1 MSAKYFANCVIEEMV
16 AVDERA
22 DFLRVRARGKTA
34 VLGYYDDREWVP
46 VFRVAHGSGAYNVAN
61 LQVRYRRSW
70 QPTPVRGTPAR
81 LAEHLLGPLHF
92 LWQQHLLLS
101 QSQQGVL
108 DNCDQEHYGDDKDH
122 PSNPMIHRTGAKR
135 PKK

>member
-46 VFRVAHGSGAYNVAN
+46 GRCIPSFFRN
-61 LQVRYRRSW
+61 QR
-70 QPTPVRGTPAR
+70 PAR
-81 LAEHLLGPLHF
+81 P
-92 LWQQHLLLS
+92 
-101 QSQQGVL
+101 
-108 DNCDQEHYGDDKDH
+108 
-122 PSNPMIHRTGAKR
+122 PS
-135 PKK
+135 